1 MRKREGER
9 EREREREREGE
20 RERGERE
27 GGERGGGEERERERE
42 REKGRERGER
52 ERRERG
58 GGERGVTMFKYPF
71 TDKSLPHLNDL
82 YSCAKCAG
90 LCHRPFH
97 QPTPTDAVAISVQVD
112 TSITSG
118 RGNV

>member
-1 MRKREGER
+1 MREGER
-9 EREREREREGE
+9 EKGERGGEGE
-20 RERGERE
+20 REK
-27 GGERGGGEERERERE
+27 GGG
-42 REKGRERGER
+42 GR
-52 ERRERG
+52 
-58 GGERGVTMFKYPF
+58 ERGVTMFKYPF

-97 QPTPTDAVAISVQVD
+97 QPTPTDTVAVSVQVD

-118 RGNV
+118 CGNV